1 MTLPHSIIEGPRPSV
16 QELTGTRRPHDGA
29 RGRCGPLTIGG
40 IPRPSNAV
48 AAGAHACVP
57 AAKKETSCKRRQAP
71 LLYRAILGVQARPLG
86 RGQPFLER
94 PLDLGQALQERLLDL
109 IQSLL

>member
-1 MTLPHSIIEGPRPSV
+1 MAPV
-16 QELTGTRRPHDGA
+16 
-29 RGRCGPLTIGG
+29 
-40 IPRPSNAV
+40 V
-48 AAGAHACVP
+48 AAGLSQSGVYPGRRTLWQACAPACVP